1 MPPPVSPAPAT
12 HLVVMGVSGSG
23 KTSVAAHLAAL
34 LGWPAAEADDFHP
47 PANIAKMAAGIPLD
61 DADRLPWLE
70 TLRDW
75 MDRHVGTSSGTV
87 VTCSALKKS
96 YRDLLNQ
103 ATGVVR
109 FLHVQV
115 DPDLLAR
122 RLEARTGHFMPGT
135 LLASQLAT
143 LEPLGPD
150 EDGITL
156 VNDTTPADLAHRA
169 VAALDLAFA
178 ATTASSAPQP
188 RPENP

>member
-1 MPPPVSPAPAT
+1 MPSPAPPAPPT

-23 KTSVAAHLAAL
+23 KTSVAGHLAAL
-34 LGWPAAEADDFHP
+34 LGWPSAEADEFHP
-47 PANIAKMAAGIPLD
+47 PANIAKMAAGVPLD

-75 MDRHVGTSSGTV
+75 MDRHAGSSAGTV
-87 VTCSALKKS
+87 VTCSALKRS
-96 YRDLLNQ
+96 YRDLLSQ

-122 RLEARTGHFMPGT
+122 RLEDRTGHFMPGT
-135 LLASQLAT
+135 LLASQLST
-143 LEPLGPD
+143 LEPLERD
-150 EDGITL
+150 EDGLTL
-156 VNDTTPADLAHRA
+156 MNDSTPADLAHRA
-169 VAALDLAFA
+169 VAALDLAPA
-178 ATTASSAPQP
+178 ATTIPSAPQT